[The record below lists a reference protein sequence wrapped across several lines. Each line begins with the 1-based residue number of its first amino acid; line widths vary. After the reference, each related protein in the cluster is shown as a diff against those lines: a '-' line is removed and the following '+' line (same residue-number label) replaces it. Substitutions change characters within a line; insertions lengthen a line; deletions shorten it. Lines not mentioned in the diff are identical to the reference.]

1 MKKMA
6 SLLLA
11 GALALVLS
19 ACGETLPVKNVSN
32 SPILVSAKSYTE
44 DQVRNAI
51 LLAGR
56 KLKWEMS
63 EKSPGVIAGSI
74 YSRGIDSGA
83 DILITYSKS
92 EYSINYVDSKGLK
105 YDGKNIDNRYNRWMN
120 NLTKEIDLTL
130 MQTVR

>member
-11 GALALVLS
+11 GALTLGLTG
-19 ACGETLPVKNVSN
+19 CGEILPVKNVN
-32 SPILVSAKSYTE
+32 NAPVLVSAKSYTE
-44 DQVRNAI
+44 DQVRDAI

-63 EKSPGVIAGSI
+63 EKSPGVIAGNI
-74 YSRGIDSGA
+74 YSRGTESGA
-83 DILITYSKS
+83 DILITYTKS

-105 YDGKNIDNRYNRWMN
+105 YDGKNIDNRYNRWIN

-130 MQTVR
+130 MQSIR